1 MPVLGVVAVGCAAL
15 WVTAVG
21 ALRLRGLGRRSGG
34 GPGPVPEAVRVA
46 LRAGAG
52 REEPAVLNAAV
63 IELAERGVLR
73 IEPADSTH
81 PALVAP
87 GAGPDADALPA
98 YQAAVVARLRH
109 RQASNTR
116 PVPLTALQPG
126 EDPQARV
133 WHRAFQRQVREEAAR
148 LGLQQP
154 ALARPWYVLLLLTG
168 IGSSVLV
175 TQAVARYWPSRTAI
189 PWAAF
194 VLLDLLVLA
203 VLGWAARVRMTPA
216 GLAVLAQAAREQRQ
230 ATGPGLGAQAGIA
243 PAGVTPAGVRVLP
256 NQLQPLPEHQ
266 VWSDYG
272 GAWHP
277 IDVDARERY
286 STRGNSTGAV
296 ALTVFALLSLGGATA
311 SAHAAHSATSNLT
324 ALVVFA
330 GLPILVLAGV
340 LVNLLRRRDLPTRAV
355 LQGQVAKLW
364 SVKRGGEDGGED
376 FFCTLDVG
384 RAPESVRLQVGRSL
398 YRRLRVGEAI
408 EVSVNPRRRR
418 VRDVRSLGRLG

>member
-1 MPVLGVVAVGCAAL
+1 M
-15 WVTAVG
+15 
-21 ALRLRGLGRRSGG
+21 
-34 GPGPVPEAVRVA
+34 
-46 LRAGAG
+46 
-52 REEPAVLNAAV
+52 
-63 IELAERGVLR
+63 
-73 IEPADSTH
+73 
-81 PALVAP
+81 
-87 GAGPDADALPA
+87 
-98 YQAAVVARLRH
+98 
-109 RQASNTR
+109 
-116 PVPLTALQPG
+116 
-126 EDPQARV
+126 
-133 WHRAFQRQVREEAAR
+133 
-148 LGLQQP
+148 
-154 ALARPWYVLLLLTG
+154 
-168 IGSSVLV
+168 
-175 TQAVARYWPSRTAI
+175 
-189 PWAAF
+189 
-194 VLLDLLVLA
+194 
-203 VLGWAARVRMTPA
+203 
-216 GLAVLAQAAREQRQ
+216 
-230 ATGPGLGAQAGIA
+230 
-243 PAGVTPAGVRVLP
+243 
-256 NQLQPLPEHQ
+256 
-266 VWSDYG
+266 WSDYG
-272 GAWHP
+272 GEWHP

-286 STRGNSTGAV
+286 GTRGNSTGAV